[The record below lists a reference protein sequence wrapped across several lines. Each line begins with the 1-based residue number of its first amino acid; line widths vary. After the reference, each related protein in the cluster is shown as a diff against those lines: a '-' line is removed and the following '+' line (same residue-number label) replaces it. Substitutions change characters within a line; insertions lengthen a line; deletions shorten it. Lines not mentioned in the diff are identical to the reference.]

1 MSTTLV
7 RCHVPADDASDGEER
22 TVVGRFEMARCA
34 QVSVV
39 SVIVT
44 YC

>member
-7 RCHVPADDASDGEER
+7 KCHVPADDASDGEER

-34 QVSVV
+34 RSVV